1 MKQSCL
7 VRRVPAMLN
16 ETGGRGRSVAIAL
29 KAIGLVSAV
38 AISLLVV
45 FWPYVVA
52 WLTIHEPTADERR
65 AYFETVRHRGGVPAR
80 LARSGMRSLEGD
92 AIARSGNHAAL
103 ARAIAASRAARAALR
118 PARTFTASFGS

>member
-1 MKQSCL
+1 
-7 VRRVPAMLN
+7 MLN

-65 AYFETVRHRGGVPAR
+65 AYFETVRHRGGVPAPR
-80 LARSGMRSLEGD
+80 AER
-92 AIARSGNHAAL
+92 HAL
-103 ARAIAASRAARAALR
+103 ARGRRHCPGRGITLLSRELL
-118 PARTFTASFGS
+118 PQVGPLGLL